1 MSSLTVVTG
10 ANGLVGANLVR
21 ELLARGARLR
31 VVVRNDDPEA
41 LRGLDVERIQ
51 GDVRD
56 LESLKTALRGA
67 ERVYH
72 LAGQISIVGPMGG
85 LLQATN
91 VIGARNVGEAALACG
106 VKRLLHMCSV
116 HALRQAPLDQ
126 PIDET
131 RARVQ
136 PGQAPAY
143 DCSKAA
149 GEAEIR
155 RLIAKGL
162 EAVIVHPSGIIGP
175 FDFRPSRMGQVFL
188 DLYQRKLPALVAGG
202 FDWVDVRDV
211 VAGAIAAMERGR
223 CNESYILSGRW
234 QSMAELGSMAAAVTD
249 VAPPRFTS
257 PHWLARAGAPLME
270 GWAHLTGQEPLYTR
284 EALAA
289 LGGNKRYLC
298 DKAQRE
304 LGYRPRPTQESVCD
318 TYRWFAANGRLP
330 RALLARIEAAPQAR
344 PAA

>member
-21 ELLARGARLR
+21 ELMARGERLR
-31 VVVRNDDPEA
+31 VLVRSDDPEA
-41 LRGLDVERIQ
+41 LRGLDVERIR

-56 LESLKTALRGA
+56 LESLKAALRGA

-72 LAGQISIVGPMGG
+72 LAGQISVVGPMGG
-85 LLQATN
+85 LVQATN
-91 VIGARNVGEAALACG
+91 VIGAQNVGEAALACG
-106 VKRLLHMCSV
+106 ARRLLHVCSV
-116 HALRQAPLDQ
+116 HAFRQAPLDQ

-136 PGQAPAY
+136 PGEAPAY

-155 RLIAKGL
+155 RLITKGL

-175 FDFRPSRMGQVFL
+175 FDFRPSRMGQVLL

-223 CNESYILSGRW
+223 CNESYILSGNW
-234 QSMAELGSMAAAVTD
+234 QSMADLASMAALVTGM
-249 VAPPRFTS
+249 APPRFTS
-257 PHWLARAGAPLME
+257 PPWLARAGAPLME
-270 GWAHLTGQEPLYTR
+270 GWAHLTGREPLYTR

-289 LGGNKRYLC
+289 LGGNKRYLG
-298 DKAQRE
+298 DKARRE
-304 LGYRPRPTQESVCD
+304 LGYYPRALQESVRD
-318 TYRWFAANGRLP
+318 TYHWFAASGRLP
-330 RALLARIEAAPQAR
+330 RALAARIEAEAQAR
-344 PAA
+344 RPA